1 MKRNENSIKSII
13 TIYSHRQILSCLDF
27 YISLEPAMFFA
38 IFIYNLISCVFT
50 LHLTYSTPPQQK
62 TPSITLLGGED
73 GRENVGFVAFKT
85 HTGWQLA
92 CASFWGVQNS
102 KVVCR
107 ELGYRKHLATEYK
120 R

>member
-1 MKRNENSIKSII
+1 MNLVSNV
-13 TIYSHRQILSCLDF
+13 
-27 YISLEPAMFFA
+27 
-38 IFIYNLISCVFT
+38 YNLMSYIFT
-50 LHLTYSTPPQQK
+50 LCILHLTYATA
-62 TPSITLLGGED
+62 SITLLGGEN

-92 CASFWGVQNS
+92 CANFWGVQNS

-107 ELGYRKHLATEYK
+107 QLGYRKHLVTKYK